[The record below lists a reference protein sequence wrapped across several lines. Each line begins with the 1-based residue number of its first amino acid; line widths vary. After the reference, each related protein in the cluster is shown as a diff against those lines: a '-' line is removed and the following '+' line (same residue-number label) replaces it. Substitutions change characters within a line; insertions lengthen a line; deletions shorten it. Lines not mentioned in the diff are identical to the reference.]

1 MKVKS
6 ESEVTQSCLTL
17 MASWT
22 AAYQAPPSM
31 GFSRQEYRSG
41 VPVPSPINKFK
52 WSLIQCHW
60 CIYKKVQIGTQ
71 KDMHRWKTMSRNIEI
86 SPCEGRRL
94 EWCIHKPRNA
104 KNCQQVIRSQE
115 VAWNWFCLTTLR
127 RNQPCQHVDF
137 GLLASRTVRQ

>member
-6 ESEVTQSCLTL
+6 ESEVSQSCLTL
-17 MASWT
+17 TASWT

-31 GFSRQEYRSG
+31 GFSRQEYWSE
-41 VPVPSPINKFK
+41 VPVPPSVNKFK

-71 KDMHRWKTMSRNIEI
+71 KDMHRGKTMWRNIEI

-94 EWCIHKPRNA
+94 EWSIRKPRSV
-104 KNCQQVIRSQE
+104 KNCQQVIRSQG
-115 VAWNWFCLTTLR
+115 VAWNWFCVTILR
-127 RNQPCQHVDF
+127 GNQPCQHLDF
-137 GLLASRTVRQ
+137 ELLASRTVRQ